1 MARVFVAVGAGP
13 GVGLAIARR
22 FASSGFDVALVAR
35 RADVLKVLATDVG
48 GGGVKAQPFTADA
61 ADTASVKRALATIAA
76 QMGPPEVLVYNA
88 AVATPGVPSSFDP
101 EQMVRDFRVNVVGA
115 LAAAQA
121 VIPAMRAAKRGT
133 ILFTGG
139 GFAIEPIP
147 MMASLGIGKAGIR
160 NLALSLARELEPDG
174 IHVATVTI
182 AGLVKAGTPF
192 NPAAIAEE
200 FWNLHIQP
208 AGQFQRESV
217 FRPTV

>member
-1 MARVFVAVGAGP
+1 V
-13 GVGLAIARR
+13 
-22 FASSGFDVALVAR
+22 
-35 RADVLKVLATDVG
+35 KV
-48 GGGVKAQPFTADA
+48 QPFTADA